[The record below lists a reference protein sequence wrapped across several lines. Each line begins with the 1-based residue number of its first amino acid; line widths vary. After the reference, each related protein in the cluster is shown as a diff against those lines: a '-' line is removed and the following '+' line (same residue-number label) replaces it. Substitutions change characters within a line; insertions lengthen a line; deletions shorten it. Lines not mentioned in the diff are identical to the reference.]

1 MRYLCYLLHSL
12 DIFLFSSM
20 YIIIISILLIFFL
33 LFKIEIINYCRY
45 SIYDINIIRIHMYF
59 VCKIHYEALLI
70 ICTANKNKTRR
81 YVWFRLCIK
90 ILHIIR
96 CFGKNVL
103 CNPLLSIKK
112 KIYIITCNI
121 PFNNSDDIFSR
132 INWWGNMIYVYCCC
146 EVSAIVCYGSG
157 RIWVSFGRIRVN
169 STRIRNPDRNPHL
182 FRLVGFEKKW
192 E

>member
-1 MRYLCYLLHSL
+1 MQ
-12 DIFLFSSM
+12 
-20 YIIIISILLIFFL
+20 IL
-33 LFKIEIINYCRY
+33 N
-45 SIYDINIIRIHMYF
+45 IYINIIRIHMYF

-70 ICTANKNKTRR
+70 ICTAYKNKTRR

-103 CNPLLSIKK
+103 CNPLFSIKK

-157 RIWVSFGRIRVN
+157 RIWIGIHIYSDWLDSRKSEN
-169 STRIRNPDRNPHL
+169 KKTDRTL
-182 FRLVGFEKKW
+182 YSL
-192 E
+192 